1 MLKFDSSK
9 RITASNCLK
18 HPFFANVPAIP
29 KDTKEIIN
37 TGNKQV
43 HTPNIVSPTVS
54 SRGNVPGLE
63 PAKKPIAIGGRVV
76 QALNSYGKDSE
87 FGSSAAG
94 GFGAESEY
102 KDPFDNKDEHSDL
115 FGSVVSLPK
124 MTSQEADKVAPKPNI
139 RVHRLQ
145 SKQSTSGLTREN
157 RPG

>member
-18 HPFFANVPAIP
+18 HPFFANVLAIP
-29 KDTKEIIN
+29 KDMNEVIN
-37 TGNKQV
+37 TSNKPV
-43 HTPNIVSPTVS
+43 NTPSIVGPALSPS
-54 SRGNVPGLE
+54 GKVPGLE

-76 QALNSYGKDSE
+76 EALNSFGKDSE

-94 GFGAESEY
+94 GFGIESEY
-102 KDPFDNKDEHSDL
+102 KGPFDNKDEHSDV

-124 MTSQEADKVAPKPNI
+124 MTNQESDKEAPKPNI

-145 SKQSTSGLTREN
+145 SK
-157 RPG
+157 